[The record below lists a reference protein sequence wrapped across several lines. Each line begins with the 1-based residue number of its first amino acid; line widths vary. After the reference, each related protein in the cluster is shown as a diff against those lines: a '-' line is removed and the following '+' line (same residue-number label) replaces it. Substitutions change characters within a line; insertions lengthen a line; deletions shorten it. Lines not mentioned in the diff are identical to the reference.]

1 MSKATPI
8 WALTPR
14 PAPLQDSPRTFD
26 VLLLPHEVVCI
37 QLRYFNLFHIP
48 KANLR
53 DKHELDNALL
63 RCISWAN
70 GPRKH
75 QIFWFIT
82 SKSAQFSVVIHG
94 DNDESPRPTRT
105 VSWLLNFHRSFK
117 HLGVDQNSEI
127 PLLRHRVLFVDM
139 LLHRSLGIPKI
150 HHIPWVRLLDHQCP
164 QKLLVMQCY
173 AHIGLPMFASLSQLE

>member
-8 WALTPR
+8 WA
-14 PAPLQDSPRTFD
+14 DTFD
-26 VLLLPHEVVCI
+26 KASTFARLPPPAGHLTFYCCHTRSCAFT
-37 QLRYFNLFHIP
+37 QLRCFHIP
-48 KANLR
+48 KDNLR
-53 DKHELDNALL
+53 DKHKLDNALL
-63 RCISWAN
+63 RLISWAN

-75 QIFWFIT
+75 QVFRFIT

-105 VSWLLNFHRSFK
+105 VSWLLNFHHSFK

-127 PLLRHRVLFVDM
+127 FLLRYSVLFVDM

-150 HHIPWVRLLDHQCP
+150 HHIP
-164 QKLLVMQCY
+164 
-173 AHIGLPMFASLSQLE
+173 